1 MRRAGF
7 LRARDRARES
17 PRYFRRAR
25 PRLRRYHFR
34 RLEGAFDH
42 AGERRARYRGGV
54 LHHVEELQH
63 GGLAHRVHGRQQG
76 PRPRARADQELPR
89 LRHFHAD
96 TGRLDRRPRRSA
108 GLRSRAPHEVP
119 AAPRRHGARPAR
131 AGLAGRESEG
141 IDVHLGEDPRGLRQA
156 WLARIRKKN
165 PQGREGRRVSGDRIR
180 RPWGRSRENRAD
192 RKRGP
197 HPTSHPRDPRYVPQG
212 RIAVMRIVE
221 VTDESGV
228 IAAPDWLKKAEAVHR
243 QLRTALPPEYEAKMK
258 RVFAGGA
265 RMCVAA
271 DGADVAGM
279 AVYRMYENTF
289 YGKQLYVDDLV
300 TDEARRSSGVGRT
313 LLGYLEQKARAAGFD
328 SLTLDS
334 GTQRL
339 QAHKFYFREGM
350 AVTSFHFMKKLK

>member
-1 MRRAGF
+1 
-7 LRARDRARES
+7 
-17 PRYFRRAR
+17 
-25 PRLRRYHFR
+25 
-34 RLEGAFDH
+34 
-42 AGERRARYRGGV
+42 
-54 LHHVEELQH
+54 
-63 GGLAHRVHGRQQG
+63 
-76 PRPRARADQELPR
+76 
-89 LRHFHAD
+89 
-96 TGRLDRRPRRSA
+96 
-108 GLRSRAPHEVP
+108 
-119 AAPRRHGARPAR
+119 
-131 AGLAGRESEG
+131 
-141 IDVHLGEDPRGLRQA
+141 
-156 WLARIRKKN
+156 
-165 PQGREGRRVSGDRIR
+165 
-180 RPWGRSRENRAD
+180 
-192 RKRGP
+192 
-197 HPTSHPRDPRYVPQG
+197 
-212 RIAVMRIVE
+212 MRIVE

-228 IAAPDWLKKAEAVHR
+228 IAAPAWLKKAEAVHR

-271 DGADVAGM
+271 DGADVAGV

-350 AVTSFHFMKKLK
+350 AVTSFHFSKKLK